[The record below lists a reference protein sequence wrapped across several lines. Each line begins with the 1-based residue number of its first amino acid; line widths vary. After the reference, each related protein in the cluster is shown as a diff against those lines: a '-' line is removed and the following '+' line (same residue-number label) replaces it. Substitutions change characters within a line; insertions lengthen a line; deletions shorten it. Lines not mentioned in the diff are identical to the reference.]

1 MYMTVETSAPILGEL
16 NFHLDVQ
23 GDTSGS
29 SPGLVDIKAKVA
41 FWYKEHD
48 VYAVQ
53 GDQAAWPKPPVDIDM
68 KVAF

>member
-1 MYMTVETSAPILGEL
+1 MYMTVEISAPILGEL

-41 FWYKEHD
+41 Y
-48 VYAVQ
+48 
-53 GDQAAWPKPPVDIDM
+53 
-68 KVAF
+68 